1 MNRNKDK
8 IGWCDWTNN
17 PIWGC
22 KNGCWYCYARPF
34 AERRG
39 EKFDEPKFYPERMKQ
54 WRRAKA
60 GDRIFLGSM
69 ADMFG
74 DWVPSA
80 WLEAVLA
87 KVSEHPE
94 LIFQF
99 LTKNPRRYADFA
111 FSRNCWLGVTVTCQA
126 DWDRRASYMERLN
139 GENVVY
145 VSFEPLIEAI
155 NVGGRP
161 ARADWFIIGGM
172 TGPRAKPCPAS
183 YVDTMVR
190 QARDMGVPVYV
201 KDSHYDLFPIR
212 EFPVSSCRDLQTLF

>member
-1 MNRNKDK
+1 VNRNKKK

-22 KNGCWYCYARPF
+22 KNGCWYCYARTF

-39 EKFDEPKFYPERMKQ
+39 EKFDEPKFYPERMEQ
-54 WRRAKA
+54 WGRAKP

-87 KVSEHPE
+87 KVDEHPGQ
-94 LIFQF
+94 IFQF
-99 LTKNPRRYADFA
+99 LTKNPKRYVEFA
-111 FSRNCWLGVTVTCQA
+111 FPRNCWLGITVTNQA
-126 DWDRRASYMERLN
+126 DWDRRVAHLDIFR
-139 GENVVY
+139 GDNVVY
-145 VSFEPLIEAI
+145 VSFEPLLEAVD
-155 NVGGRP
+155 VGGRP

-172 TGPRAKPCPAS
+172 TGRRAKPCPPS
-183 YVDTMVR
+183 YVEAMIN
-190 QARDMGVPVYV
+190 QGRDLGVPVYV
-201 KDSHYDLFPIR
+201 KDSHYDIFPIR
-212 EFPVSSCRDLQTLF
+212 EFPSSVHRAAQTLF